1 MKRLPAA
8 ALLLA
13 LWLALWGE
21 VSLANLL
28 SGAVVVPLAL
38 RAVPEQRDHRVHPL
52 AAAWLGLVFL
62 GRLVTSSLV
71 VARAVVAPTPE
82 RLATRVVRFE
92 LRSGSDLVAT
102 VLADAISLTPGTLTL
117 DVVGDARALDVHVMG
132 EMTPEEVEADLRGLE
147 ALVVAAFEPIGEE
160 GAR

>member
-21 VSLANLL
+21 VSVANLL
-28 SGAVVVPLAL
+28 SGAIVVPLAL
-38 RAVPEQRDHRVHPL
+38 RVVPEQRDHRVHPV
-52 AAAWLGLVFL
+52 ATIRLGLVFL

-71 VARAVVAPTPE
+71 VARAVVAPTPD

-92 LRSGSDLVAT
+92 LRTSSALVAT

-117 DVVGDARALDVHVMG
+117 DVVGEASALDVHVMG
-132 EMTPEEVEADLRGLE
+132 TMTPDEVESDLRGLE
-147 ALVVAAFEPIGEE
+147 ALVLAALEPVEDE